1 MKIQPIAGPMP
12 VQPNVDRPA
21 SADVKAKVV
30 AMLQG
35 QNQQPQENTTV
46 QNATQV
52 SAEEM
57 GAVKQPRTSASDN
70 VEAQSSQEVTETAE
84 PKVSE
89 KPQVDPAITAQ
100 YAKIARQEQ
109 ALRAKA
115 QAQEA
120 KLKAREEAL
129 AAREAQLT
137 AAPSQPQVKGYTP
150 EEIKARAL
158 DILAESGVSYEE
170 LTQQIINQQPRDP
183 RVSAEMEA
191 LKAEIKAL
199 REENQKTVK
208 TIEEREQQTYKTAI
222 TQLTNEATVLVNS
235 DPEFETIKA
244 TGSVKDVIDLI
255 EQTLQE
261 EGRVMTVEEACRE
274 TEEYLLEQLAGYAS
288 KIQKIQKRLQ
298 AGQPKPQVE
307 QPKPVAEQK
316 PAQSSPMKTLT
327 NATSSSR
334 PLSARERAILAME
347 GRLKS

>member
-1 MKIQPIAGPMP
+1 
-12 VQPNVDRPA
+12 
-21 SADVKAKVV
+21 
-30 AMLQG
+30 MLTG

-46 QNATQV
+46 QNATNV
-52 SAEEM
+52 SPEEM
-57 GAVKQPRTSASDN
+57 GSIKPKVSASDN
-70 VEAQSSQEVTETAE
+70 VEAQSSQEVTETTE
-84 PKVSE
+84 PKASE

-120 KLKAREEAL
+120 KLRAREEAL

-137 AAPSQPQVKGYTP
+137 APSQQPQGYSRDD
-150 EEIKARAL
+150 IKSRAL

-199 REENQKTVK
+199 RDANEKTVK
-208 TIEEREQQTYKTAI
+208 TIEDREKQTYTTAI
-222 TQLTNEATVLVNS
+222 SQLTSEATSLVNS

-244 TGSVKDVIDLI
+244 TGSVKDVIELI

-261 EGRVMTVEEACRE
+261 EGRIMTVEEACRE
-274 TEEYLLEQLAGYAS
+274 TEEYLLEQLVGYSS

-298 AGQPKPQVE
+298 AGQPKTQVE
-307 QPKPVAEQK
+307 QPKTQAEQTK
-316 PAQSSPMKTLT
+316 QPQPMKTLT

>member
-12 VQPNVDRPA
+12 VQPTVDRPA

-30 AMLQG
+30 AMLTG

-57 GAVKQPRTSASDN
+57 GAVKPKTSGND
-70 VEAQSSQEVTETAE
+70 VIEAQSQEVTETE
-84 PKVSE
+84 PKAEE
-89 KPQVDPAITAQ
+89 KPKVDPAITAQ

-137 AAPSQPQVKGYTP
+137 ATPSQPTQGYTKD
-150 EEIKARAL
+150 EIKARAL

-183 RVSAEMEA
+183 RVSAEMEM

-208 TIEEREQQTYKTAI
+208 TIEEREQQTYRTAI
-222 TQLTNEATVLVNS
+222 SQLTNEATTLVNS

-244 TGSVKDVIDLI
+244 TGSVKDVVDLI
-255 EQTLQE
+255 EQTLRE

-274 TEEYLLEQLAGYAS
+274 TEDYLLEQLTGYAS

-316 PAQSSPMKTLT
+316 QVQQPTMKTLT